1 VSRYNFELS
10 GGRLCLDF
18 ANTVESR
25 PTERRRDLLETY
37 ADLVAWSRAAR
48 ILSPADERAVLRQAH
63 RSPARAAKVLREAR
77 SLREALFAAFAH
89 RSHTAV
95 DEIQKALPGAYRRPL
110 LRGLR
115 LDWGDDSRSLDG
127 MLGPVLRSAVELLT
141 SDELERVRV
150 CGADD
155 CDWLFLDE
163 SRNRSRQWCNMASCG
178 NRAKAR
184 RFYRRH
190 RGRRARTR

>member
-1 VSRYNFELS
+1 VSRYKFELS

-25 PTERRRDLLETY
+25 PTERRRDLLESY
-37 ADLVAWSRAAR
+37 ADLAAWSRASR
-48 ILSPADERAVLRQAH
+48 ILSPADERALLRRAH
-63 RSPARAAKVLREAR
+63 RSPARAARVLRQAR

-89 RSHTAV
+89 RSRTAV
-95 DEIQKALPGAYRRPL
+95 DEIQKELPRAYRRPILRRFHL
-110 LRGLR
+110 L
-115 LDWGDDSRSLDG
+115 WGDDPRSLDG

-141 SDELERVRV
+141 SEELERVRV
-150 CGADD
+150 CGAED

-163 SRNRSRQWCNMASCG
+163 SRSRSRQWCNMASCG

-190 RGRRARTR
+190 RGRRNRGR